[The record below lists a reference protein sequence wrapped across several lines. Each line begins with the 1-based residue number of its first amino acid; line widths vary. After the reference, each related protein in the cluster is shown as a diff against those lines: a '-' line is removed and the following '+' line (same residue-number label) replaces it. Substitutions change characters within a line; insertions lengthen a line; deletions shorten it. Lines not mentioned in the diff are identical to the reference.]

1 MQHLFYDIMSVTY
14 GHKGMKKGR
23 NGLHPSLC
31 ATLHPSLAKS
41 EKVSASELSL
51 CESQNF
57 PLQCDLYN
65 FGIIYWEL
73 GNALGWVP
81 LGFYGSAGIHI
92 FPLPTTIARLHLTH
106 LMMHFLRRRAAEK
119 SLRLK
124 VSFWKYSSPTGL
136 LPEVPMLQAFENEV
150 GRGWTRLIIAVL
162 TIISLCFSLLEL
174 SLPLHRMVSWNS
186 YQDFHFQWIE
196 ILDF

>member
-1 MQHLFYDIMSVTY
+1 MHWVGCRWVSMVLLASIYF
-14 GHKGMKKGR
+14 
-23 NGLHPSLC
+23 PSQRLSRDYTWHILWCISC
-31 ATLHPSLAKS
+31 AA
-41 EKVSASELSL
+41 V
-51 CESQNF
+51 
-57 PLQCDLYN
+57 
-65 FGIIYWEL
+65 
-73 GNALGWVP
+73 
-81 LGFYGSAGIHI
+81 
-92 FPLPTTIARLHLTH
+92 
-106 LMMHFLRRRAAEK
+106 AAEK

-196 ILDF
+196 ILDFSNVKSPCFGTLLTINNRKLGWKRSCILNAMSCRHFPLTSCHLGLGAKHLARAFSKHQTFFSWNKG